1 MQEKGEKMEKKI
13 YVGIDVSKDTMDVA
27 VHGDQRHWSFTNG
40 QYGNGKILTM
50 LRGLSPELV
59 VLEATG
65 SYEVPLAAELGIAGI
80 PIAVVNPRQIRDF
93 ARSVGMLAKTDI
105 LDARIIARF
114 AATVQP
120 APRPIPDTETQELGA
135 LTSRRRQIVS
145 MITAEKN
152 RLSTASKMVKPRI
165 CAHINWLEEELNDV
179 NGNLRQKV
187 KDSPIWREKDELL
200 QSVPGVGPTL
210 SITILA
216 ELPELGT
223 LNRKQIAALVGVA
236 PLNRDSG
243 TLRGKRTIW
252 GGRAT
257 VRTALY
263 MAALSAKRYNPVI
276 RRFYERLLV
285 AGKAK
290 KVALTACM
298 RKLLT
303 ILNAMLKY
311 HTSWNFDVSQ
321 ILGPCH

>member
-1 MQEKGEKMEKKI
+1 LGKEI
-13 YVGIDVSKDTMDVA
+13 YIGIDVSKDTLDVA
-27 VHGDQRHWSFTNG
+27 IYGDKQHLSFANDEAGIT
-40 QYGNGKILTM
+40 KIVSK
-50 LRGLSPELV
+50 LRQLDPELV

-65 SYEVPLAAELGIAGI
+65 GFEVALAAELGVAKI
-80 PIAVVNPRQIRDF
+80 PTAVVNPRQIRDF
-93 ARSVGMLAKTDI
+93 AKSVGMLAKTDI

-114 AATVQP
+114 AATIQP
-120 APRPIPDTETQELGA
+120 TPHPMPDAEAQELGA
-135 LTSRRRQIVS
+135 ITSRRRQIVT

-152 RLSTASKMVKPRI
+152 RLGTASKIVKPRI
-165 CAHINWLEEELNDV
+165 RAHINWLEKELNDV
-179 NGNLRQKV
+179 NRNLRQKV
-187 KDSPIWREKDELL
+187 KDSPNWREKDELM
-200 QSVPGVGPTL
+200 QSVPGVGHNL

-276 RRFYERLLV
+276 RRFYERLLT

-298 RKLLT
+298 HKLLT

>member
-1 MQEKGEKMEKKI
+1 MEKKI
-13 YVGIDVSKDTMDVA
+13 YIGIDVSKDTLDVA
-27 VHGDQRHWSFTNG
+27 VHGDKQHWSFPNNETG
-40 QYGNGKILTM
+40 ITKAVSKFKE
-50 LRGLSPELV
+50 LSPELV

-65 SYEVPLAAELGIAGI
+65 GFEVPLAADLGVAEI
-80 PIAVVNPRQIRDF
+80 PTAVVNPRQIRDF
-93 ARSVGMLAKTDI
+93 AKSVGMLAKTDI

-120 APRPIPDTETQELGA
+120 NPHPMPDIEAQELGA
-135 LTSRRRQIVS
+135 LTARRRQIIN

-152 RLSTASKMVKPRI
+152 RLSTAGETVKPGI
-165 CAHINWLEEELNDV
+165 SAHINWLEKELNEI
-179 NGNLRQKV
+179 NRNIKQKV

-200 QSVPGVGPTL
+200 QSVPGVGPNL
-210 SITILA
+210 SATILA

-243 TLRGKRTIW
+243 TLRGKRTTW

-263 MAALSAKRYNPVI
+263 MATLVATRYNPVI

-290 KVALTACM
+290 KAALTACM

-311 HTSWNFDVSQ
+311 HTSWNFGVSQ
-321 ILGPCH
+321 ILDPCH

>member
-1 MQEKGEKMEKKI
+1 MEKKI
-13 YVGIDVSKDTMDVA
+13 YVGIDVSKDTLDVA
-27 VHGDQRHWSFTNG
+27 VHGDKQHWSFPNNETG
-40 QYGNGKILTM
+40 ITKAVSKFKE
-50 LRGLSPELV
+50 LSPELV

-65 SYEVPLAAELGIAGI
+65 GFEVFLATELVVAKI
-80 PIAVVNPRQIRDF
+80 PTAVVNPRQVRDF
-93 ARSVGMLAKTDI
+93 AKSVGMLAKTDI

-120 APRPIPDTETQELGA
+120 NPHPMPDIEAQELGA
-135 LTSRRRQIVS
+135 LTARRRQIIN

-152 RLSTASKMVKPRI
+152 RLSTAGETVKPGI
-165 CAHINWLEEELNDV
+165 SAHINWLEKELNEI
-179 NGNLRQKV
+179 NRNIKQKV

-200 QSVPGVGPTL
+200 QSVPGVGTNL
-210 SITILA
+210 SAIILA

-243 TLRGKRTIW
+243 TLRGKRTTW

-263 MAALSAKRYNPVI
+263 MATLVATRYNPVI
-276 RRFYERLLV
+276 RRFYERLRE
-285 AGKAK
+285 AGKAT

-311 HTSWNFDVSQ
+311 QTSWNFGVSQ
-321 ILGPCH
+321 IFGPCH

>member
-1 MQEKGEKMEKKI
+1 LGKEI
-13 YVGIDVSKDTMDVA
+13 YIGIDVSKDTLDVA
-27 VHGDQRHWSFTNG
+27 VYGDKQHLSFANDEAGIT
-40 QYGNGKILTM
+40 KIVSK
-50 LRGLSPELV
+50 LRQFNPELV

-65 SYEVPLAAELGIAGI
+65 GFEVMLAAELGVAKI
-80 PIAVVNPRQIRDF
+80 PTAVVNPRQIRDF
-93 ARSVGMLAKTDI
+93 AKSVGMLAKTDI

-114 AATVQP
+114 AATVVP
-120 APRPIPDTETQELGA
+120 TPYPMPDVEVQELGA
-135 LTSRRRQIVS
+135 ITARRRQIVS

-152 RLSTASKMVKPRI
+152 RLGTASKTVKPRI
-165 CAHINWLEEELNDV
+165 RAHINWLEKELDDV
-179 NGNLRQKV
+179 NRNLRQKV
-187 KDSPIWREKDELL
+187 KDSPIWREKDRLM
-200 QSVPGVGPTL
+200 QSVPGVGPNL

-257 VRTALY
+257 VRAALY

-276 RRFYERLLV
+276 RRFYERLLA

-298 RKLLT
+298 HKLLT

>member
-1 MQEKGEKMEKKI
+1 MEKKI
-13 YVGIDVSKDTMDVA
+13 YIGIDVSKDTLDVA
-27 VHGDQRHWSFTNG
+27 VHGDKQHWSFPNNETG
-40 QYGNGKILTM
+40 ITKAASKFKE
-50 LRGLSPELV
+50 LSPELV

-65 SYEVPLAAELGIAGI
+65 GFEVFLATELVVAKI
-80 PIAVVNPRQIRDF
+80 PTAVVNPRQVRDF
-93 ARSVGMLAKTDI
+93 AKSVGMLAKTDI

-120 APRPIPDTETQELGA
+120 NPHPMPDIEAQELGA
-135 LTSRRRQIVS
+135 LTARRRQIIN

-152 RLSTASKMVKPRI
+152 RLSTAGETVKPGI
-165 CAHINWLEEELNDV
+165 SAHINWLEKELNEI
-179 NGNLRQKV
+179 NRNIKQKV

-200 QSVPGVGPTL
+200 QSVPGVGPNL
-210 SITILA
+210 SATILA

-243 TLRGKRTIW
+243 TLRGKRTTW

-263 MAALSAKRYNPVI
+263 MATMVATRYNPVI
-276 RRFYERLLV
+276 RRFYERLCG
-285 AGKAK
+285 AGKAT

-311 HTSWNFDVSQ
+311 QTSWNFGVSQ
-321 ILGPCH
+321 VFGHCH